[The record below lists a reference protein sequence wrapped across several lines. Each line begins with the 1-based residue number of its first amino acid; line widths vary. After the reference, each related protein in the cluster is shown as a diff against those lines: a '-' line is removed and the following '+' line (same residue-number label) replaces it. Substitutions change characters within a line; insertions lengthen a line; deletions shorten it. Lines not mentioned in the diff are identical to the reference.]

1 MKKIL
6 SATLLTLLML
16 AMAAACGA
24 QAQNVSTYTYGGSYR
39 DWLYQMAVSDN
50 GYIAL
55 TGWTESSDGTLKNR
69 TKKGRSGWLL
79 VIDNEGKEIVNF
91 CTRLGNHDN
100 LSDPVFHE
108 DGTLT
113 AMLFAEDANVGWVKY
128 ELIRLDMDGKVLS
141 RKVVA
146 QKGEKDEH
154 YITVV
159 GRDERGYI
167 LQERMFG
174 DGGYTRYEIVDYD
187 GNRAGRLDGWH
198 QLYAIA
204 DAHVIHA
211 QEEDGK
217 EMFLYRSDGQ
227 GGETQLCKVFDLRED
242 HLRPVMYDGFLSLPD
257 GGAAGCGWVLEEK
270 DGDKTRIGLFTRWDA
285 QGNIVSEMRTPGWG
299 YGELALRPG
308 GFAATAYPWDEGWQ
322 NDEVCTLYLL
332 DQNGVMQGTVPLTSD
347 AQNTGHNACVGA
359 LGDGTIVTAHVIAE
373 NGEDTV
379 VTVIRP

>member
-1 MKKIL
+1 MKKLLCLMIAL
-6 SATLLTLLML
+6 VIVSIAVWASAQTVT
-16 AMAAACGA
+16 
-24 QAQNVSTYTYGGSYR
+24 THTYGGSKR

-50 GYIAL
+50 GDIAL

-69 TKKGRSGWLL
+69 SKTGRSGWLL
-79 VIDNEGKEIVNF
+79 VIDDEGKEIVNF

-113 AMLFAEDANVGWVKY
+113 VMLFAEDANVGWVKY

-154 YITVV
+154 FISVV
-159 GRDERGYI
+159 GKCERGYVI
-167 LQERMFG
+167 REQRYG

-187 GNRAGRLDGWH
+187 GNRAGQLEDWH
-198 QLYAIA
+198 HLNALA
-204 DAHVIHA
+204 DAHAIHA
-211 QEEDGK
+211 DREDGK
-217 EMFLYRSDGQ
+217 EMFLYRSDAD
-227 GGETQLCKVFDLRED
+227 GEAKLSKAFDLRED
-242 HLRPVMYDGFLSLPD
+242 NLRPVMYDGFISLPD
-257 GGAAGCGWVLEEK
+257 GGAAGAGWVLEEK
-270 DGDKTRIGLFTRWDA
+270 GGDKMRIGLFTRWDA

-299 YGELALRPG
+299 YGEIALCPG
-308 GFAATAYPWDEGWQ
+308 GFAATAYPWDEMRR
-322 NDEVCTLYLL
+322 NDSVWMLYLL
-332 DQNGVMQGTVPLTSD
+332 DEYGVMQGTVPLTSD
-347 AQNTGHNACVGA
+347 ARNTGHNACVGA
-359 LGDGTIVTAHVIAE
+359 LRDGTIVTAHVVPE